1 MNELKERYSKK
12 NSNIEDYCI
21 GKLVNKGNLPKNKA
35 VKEKEKKK
43 KKELK
48 LEPWCC
54 YIGSQPQSLQI
65 CFKSKPI
72 NKIKSR

>member
-1 MNELKERYSKK
+1 MMAV
-12 NSNIEDYCI
+12 II
-21 GKLVNKGNLPKNKA
+21 VMVTKNKEA
-35 VKEKEKKK
+35 YMFIARERERR
-43 KKELK
+43 LK

-72 NKIKSR
+72 NKIKSGQDKI